1 MRTHPRRSLRR
12 APRALLWAALFWSA
26 PAAQALEVTRPG
38 AGAVQTWMP
47 LDLAL
52 AFDAAADV
60 GTLSVLLNGSD
71 VTALFTP
78 NPPQGGVRTATATDV
93 WGSFV
98 LPGANLLSA
107 SIEVGGVPQPAS
119 AAFSLVGDPWAD
131 EVVSYSAG
139 LQGGFNAG
147 NLGVVLGPPLGGGLF
162 QGGLDVVSLG
172 LSQAGGVTGSIALA
186 FTDNVVVDGPGADFT
201 VFENSFLE
209 IGAGSITQPPFAE
222 PGLVSV
228 SQDGVVWHAFDAC
241 PIDDELSGP
250 YWAGCA
256 GTYPVLSN
264 ANTATPHASV
274 PTTTP
279 IESLVGVPV
288 ISLVPPSGT
297 PPAGAGG
304 DSFDLADVGL
314 AWAGYVKV
322 ESASYATGPVGDNNA
337 GFDLD
342 AVAAIHSSPELP
354 AVPALSGPGRIAA
367 PLCLLA
373 LAWWAGRRRAA
384 R

>member
-1 MRTHPRRSLRR
+1 M
-12 APRALLWAALFWSA
+12 
-26 PAAQALEVTRPG
+26 
-38 AGAVQTWMP
+38 
-47 LDLAL
+47 
-52 AFDAAADV
+52 
-60 GTLSVLLNGSD
+60 
-71 VTALFTP
+71 
-78 NPPQGGVRTATATDV
+78 RTATATHV

-98 LPGANLLSA
+98 LEGANLLSA

-119 AAFSLVGDPWAD
+119 AAFSLVGDPYAD
-131 EVVSYSAG
+131 EVVSYTAG
-139 LQGGFNAG
+139 VQGGWNSG
-147 NLGVVLGPPLGGGLF
+147 NLGVVLGPPRGGGLF

-172 LSQAGGVTGSIALA
+172 LSLEGGVTGSIALA
-186 FTDNVVVDGPGADFT
+186 FVDNVVVDGPGDDLT

-241 PIDDELSGP
+241 PIDDEMAGP
-250 YWAGCA
+250 YWTGCA

-264 ANTATPHASV
+264 AGGATPHASV

-279 IESLVGVPV
+279 ITSLVGVPV

-304 DSFDLADVGL
+304 DSFDLGDVGL
-314 AWAGYVKV
+314 AWARFVKV
-322 ESASYATGPVGDNNA
+322 ESASFVTGPVGESNA

-342 AVAAIHSSPELP
+342 AVAAIHAEPDPP
-354 AVPALSGPGRIAA
+354 AVPVLSGPGRVATA
-367 PLCLLA
+367 LCLVA
-373 LAWWAGRRRAA
+373 LAWWAGRRRGA